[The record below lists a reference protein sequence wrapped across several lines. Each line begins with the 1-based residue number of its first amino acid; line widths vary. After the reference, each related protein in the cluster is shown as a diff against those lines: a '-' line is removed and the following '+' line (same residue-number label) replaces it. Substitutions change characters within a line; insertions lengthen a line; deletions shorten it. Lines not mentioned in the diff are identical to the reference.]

1 MADAT
6 PEEIE
11 EGMADVKKL
20 FESDIPL
27 ARCEKLE
34 ELVVQLRCE
43 KSALQLQIETSDEKN
58 ADKIEGFR
66 LKTESLYNTLAEL
79 ESRNELL
86 ETQMLESSARQ
97 QREQRE
103 HSESLDDEMALVRS
117 ALQEATHR
125 LESVRGFEED
135 ELKNAAER
143 AELAATI
150 ARMKEDQA
158 AKITAIE
165 RANVKEKEMIKRRMQ
180 REMGDAARS
189 LQETAKEHLE
199 ETTKRALQ
207 KNETMTAELHYQ
219 STETEKLLGQNRQLL
234 ERVKSLRSEL
244 ATQQQLQDQFAT
256 RSHCSQ
262 KLVKK
267 LHEKMQ
273 GRDAAE
279 AAEAERLGPRGDAAL
294 RERVVELEQLLD
306 SSQREASVARA
317 EAKSLRTAIARSS
330 KRASARRTPRSSP
343 ARSARGTPAAPSP
356 ALLSSARSGGGLT
369 GGLDMLS
376 PLVFDDAAS
385 SSGGLGALPGTQQ
398 SGVAAASS
406 SVRSRELS
414 RLHNATTMLF
424 LLSLEDAKR
433 ERAGAAES
441 AELVDSAPKYAGFA
455 PSGVVPP
462 SMIDMS
468 AEERA
473 QLLELLLRRLN
484 SAGLALAPET
494 TRGSVTLP
502 ALT

>member
-150 ARMKEDQA
+150 ERMKENQA

-267 LHEKMQ
+267 LVGNTKGEQEK
-273 GRDAAE
+273 
-279 AAEAERLGPRGDAAL
+279 
-294 RERVVELEQLLD
+294 
-306 SSQREASVARA
+306 
-317 EAKSLRTAIARSS
+317 
-330 KRASARRTPRSSP
+330 
-343 ARSARGTPAAPSP
+343 APEHQFSD
-356 ALLSSARSGGGLT
+356 SGGG
-369 GGLDMLS
+369 
-376 PLVFDDAAS
+376 
-385 SSGGLGALPGTQQ
+385 
-398 SGVAAASS
+398 
-406 SVRSRELS
+406 
-414 RLHNATTMLF
+414 
-424 LLSLEDAKR
+424 K
-433 ERAGAAES
+433 
-441 AELVDSAPKYAGFA
+441 
-455 PSGVVPP
+455 
-462 SMIDMS
+462 
-468 AEERA
+468 
-473 QLLELLLRRLN
+473 
-484 SAGLALAPET
+484 
-494 TRGSVTLP
+494 
-502 ALT
+502 